1 MTTMSP
7 RLPRGRT
14 LAIGAAAS
22 ALAVGMIAPAFASSH
37 ASRGMSAKAAAPA
50 AKPAVSGAPYLALGD
65 SVPFGYKESTA
76 IPKPNYH
83 KPKTLLSWPQDVA
96 SALGL
101 KLTNA
106 SCPGETTASLINV
119 KAQSNGCENTPAAA
133 GKGKKPVPG
142 GYRTLYP
149 LHAKYANAKQSQ
161 LAFAEAFLNKHP
173 TTRLVT
179 LMVGANDGFICE
191 ETTADTCVSE
201 IGAVQKTVTKNV
213 STILKGL
220 RVKGHYN
227 GQIVISNY
235 YSTNYT
241 SLLGTAGSEE
251 INAALTSAAK
261 KYDAKIANTFAA
273 FKTAAATHKG
283 DTCGAG
289 LLTNLKVASGAPQ
302 SCGVHLSP
310 AGAAVLA
317 GAVEKV
323 VKK

>member
-1 MTTMSP
+1 MTTTSA
-7 RLPRGRT
+7 RLPRSRT
-14 LAIGAAAS
+14 LVIGTAAA
-22 ALAVGMIAPAFASSH
+22 ALAVAMIAPAFASSH
-37 ASRGMSAKAAAPA
+37 ASRSAA
-50 AKPAVSGAPYLALGD
+50 AKPAAPATKPAEPGTPYLALGD
-65 SVPFGYKESTA
+65 SVPFGYKEANA
-76 IPKPNYH
+76 IPTPNYN

-106 SCPGETTASLINV
+106 SCPGETTVSLINA
-119 KAQSNGCENTPAAA
+119 KALSNGCENHPVTGTKTIAA
-133 GKGKKPVPG
+133 G

-149 LHAKYANAKQSQ
+149 LHATYTGPKQSQ
-161 LAFAEAFLNKHP
+161 LAFAEAFLNKFP
-173 TTRLVT
+173 NTRLVT

-191 ETTADTCVSE
+191 TSTKDTCFKE
-201 IGAVQKTVTKNV
+201 IGALEKTITKNV
-213 STILKGL
+213 ETMLKGL
-220 RVKGHYN
+220 RGKGHYS
-227 GQIVISNY
+227 GQIVIANY
-235 YSTNYT
+235 YSTDYT
-241 SLLGTAGSEE
+241 NALGTAGSEAVNVALA
-251 INAALTSAAK
+251 NAANA
-261 KYDAKIANTFAA
+261 YHVKIADSFDA

-289 LLTNLKVASGAPQ
+289 LLTNLKVVKGDPQ

>member
-1 MTTMSP
+1 MTTTSA

-14 LAIGAAAS
+14 LVIGTAAAALAIG
-22 ALAVGMIAPAFASSH
+22 LIAPAFASTH
-37 ASRGMSAKAAAPA
+37 ASRGLSAKAAAPA
-50 AKPAVSGAPYLALGD
+50 AKPAVPGAPYLALGD

-76 IPKPNYH
+76 IPKPNYN

-106 SCPGETTASLINV
+106 SCPGETTASLINA
-119 KAQSNGCENTPAAA
+119 KAQSNGCENTPPAA
-133 GKGKKPVPG
+133 GKGTKPVPG

-149 LHAKYANAKQSQ
+149 LHAKYASAKQSQ
-161 LAFAEAFLNKHP
+161 LAFAEAFLKKNP
-173 TTRLVT
+173 NTRLVT

-191 ETTADTCVSE
+191 TSTKDNCLSE
-201 IGAVQKTVTKNV
+201 IGALQKTITKNV

-220 RVKGHYN
+220 RTKGHYS
-227 GQIVISNY
+227 GQIVVSNY
-235 YSTNYT
+235 YSTDYT
-241 SLLGTAGSEE
+241 NAIGTIGSGD
-251 INAALTSAAK
+251 INAALATAAK

-283 DTCGAG
+283 QTCFAG
-289 LLTNLKVASGAPQ
+289 LLTNLNVASGAPQ